1 MVKELV
7 VLKVNLIGGDN
18 EQVELL
24 VPPLGL
30 KTLIQRVRRTLIVL
44 LEKKVNQEVLSLA
57 ELGQEDGVNQ

>member
-7 VLKVNLIGGDN
+7 LLKVNLIGGDN

>member
-1 MVKELV
+1 MMKELV

-44 LEKKVNQEVLSLA
+44 LEKEVNQEVLSLA

>member
-44 LEKKVNQEVLSLA
+44 LEKEVNQEVLSLA
-57 ELGQEDGVNQ
+57 ELGQEDEVNQ

>member
-44 LEKKVNQEVLSLA
+44 LEKEVNQEVLSLA